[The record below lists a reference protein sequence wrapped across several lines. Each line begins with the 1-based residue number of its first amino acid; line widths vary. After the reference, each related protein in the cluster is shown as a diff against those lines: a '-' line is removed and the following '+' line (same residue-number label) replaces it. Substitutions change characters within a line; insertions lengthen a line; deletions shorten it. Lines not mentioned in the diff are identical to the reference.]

1 MGDWTKIM
9 AVQRWEKEWNKF
21 QRYLGFRIGNM
32 GDWLT
37 TEVMEKEMPKMIFQ
51 RFLQRC
57 STISILFNL
66 IIPKTIEYPQS
77 FQVTY
82 VILFGTIEIIIL
94 VKKLNSE
101 GPSSWDPVG
110 EDAGCR
116 TFTVCV
122 WGSNTRSPVA
132 TALVRAKALPFDVV
146 QACQL
151 LLRSTKPIPFTRL
164 QKNPIYY
171 VSVKDAS

>member
-82 VILFGTIEIIIL
+82 VILFGSIEIIIL

-132 TALVRAKALPFDVV
+132 TALVRAKALPFDV
-146 QACQL
+146 
-151 LLRSTKPIPFTRL
+151 RSC
-164 QKNPIYY
+164 
-171 VSVKDAS
+171 